1 MEQSSGCSKNLI
13 ITELFNNS
21 RVNYLIKIKAPKGLH
36 EDFKQELFLFLAE
49 MEESKLIEIHNG
61 GGLIWYVCRVI
72 LNMASSTGQFRY
84 KYREPD
90 FDWYIRQLSSE
101 CLESIDPYVGKLLTD
116 EYLEKLKINEEGVH
130 DSILLNSY
138 LALGSCESVSKLY
151 NLPQYHVYKT
161 IKKSK
166 EELKKYIRNAH

>member
-101 CLESIDPYVGKLLTD
+101 CLKSIEPSVGKLLTD
-116 EYLEKLKINEEGVH
+116 KYCEERANDFEGLHEVL
-130 DSILLNSY
+130 IFRQYVELR
-138 LALGSCESVSKLY
+138 SCEAVAKLF
-151 NLPQYHVYKT
+151 NIPKYHVDKV
-161 IKKSK
+161 IQKVRAD
-166 EELKKYIRNAH
+166 LKKLIRNAH